1 MKFSVLKT
9 KIEVSF
15 LFIALLSLVILTDT
29 TGLIIPTVIA
39 VILHEFSHL
48 LAMYYFGCSP
58 KKIKIIPAAIE
69 ITRDFCQKN
78 SQEIIISLA
87 GSVANILTFL
97 ITYFL
102 FFKGKNIIFLNFAV
116 VNFVIGFFNLLPLKS
131 LDGGNILFKIL
142 CFKLSAEKSERILNI
157 INFIIGLAGILVGVF
172 LIINGK
178 INLSVIIM
186 SIYIILSVIIKL

>member
-9 KIEVSF
+9 KIEISF

-39 VILHEFSHL
+39 VTLHEFSHL
-48 LAMYYFGCSP
+48 LAMNYFGCSP

-97 ITYFL
+97 ITYFFL
-102 FFKGKNIIFLNFAV
+102 FKGKNMFFLNFAG

-142 CFKLSAEKSERILNI
+142 CFKFSTEKSERILNI
-157 INFIIGLAGILVGVF
+157 INFIIGLAGIFVGIF

-178 INLSVIIM
+178 INFSVIIM
-186 SIYIILSVIIKL
+186 SIYIILTVIIKL